1 MANKVAIVTDSTPYL
16 PKEFMDK
23 YTIRIAPAI
32 IIWEDEE
39 LRDNIDITSNDF
51 YKRLSTAEVMPTTS
65 QPSPAVCKEIFDG
78 LLAEGYDILCMPL
91 SNKLSGTFASM
102 NLAKDMLP
110 DANIEIHDSLST
122 SMATGWQIMKV
133 GEAANNGASMAEC
146 KTIAEEARKH
156 THLIL
161 TVDTL
166 EFLHRGGRI
175 GGAQKFIGTALNF
188 KPIMEVLDGRIEPV
202 ERVRTRKKSLNR
214 LVEIAVEK
222 IGDKKPVY
230 LACLHANIEED
241 AKYMLEKLSP
251 LVNATKTITVGL
263 SPAVGTQTGP
273 GTIGLAWMAGY
284 E

>member
-16 PKEFMDK
+16 PKEFLDK
-23 YTIRIAPAI
+23 YTIRVAPAI
-32 IIWEDEE
+32 VIWEDEE
-39 LRDNIDITSNDF
+39 LRDNVDITSDEF
-51 YKRLSTAEVMPTTS
+51 YKRLSTAKVMPTTS
-65 QPSPAVCKEIFDG
+65 QPSPAACKDIFDK
-78 LLAEGYDILCMPL
+78 LVAEGYDILCMPL
-91 SNKLSGTFASM
+91 SEKLSGTNASM
-102 NLAKDMLP
+102 VLAKDMLP
-110 DANIEIHDSLST
+110 DANIEIFDTEAT
-122 SMATGWQIMKV
+122 SMATGFQIMKV
-133 GEAANNGASMAEC
+133 GEAANNGASLAEC
-146 KTIAEEARKH
+146 KAIAKETIKH

-175 GGAQKFIGTALNF
+175 GGAQKFIGTALSL
-188 KPIMEVLDGRIEPV
+188 KPVMELLDGRIEPI

-214 LVEIAVEK
+214 LVEIAAEK

-241 AKYMLEKLSP
+241 AKYMIDKLSP
-251 LVNATKTITVGL
+251 LVNPVKTVLTGL
-263 SPAVGTQTGP
+263 SPAVGAQTGP